1 MGFFFFFSVWW
12 CSQNAYRW
20 KVELAK
26 FGYKQGYE
34 SSTDVSTNART
45 QRRELS
51 STNLLAPT
59 GVYFISLYF
68 IQKYCVYRP
77 WAYVSGPNWS
87 FTSLYFIQI
96 SMSRPWACF
105 YVSHKKFEFLTI
117 WDLYLI
123 QKFIFYGTMDIC
135 TGPNW
140 GFTLV
145 KKACTSSK
153 IPFTGPNFSF
163 TIFECTSSKL
173 QCNSYFT
180 FVGGDALD
188 LTRLVSASFFF

>member
-1 MGFFFFFSVWW
+1 MWVSFFLFSFWW

-77 WAYVSGPNWS
+77 WAYVVARTGVSQTCTSSKFLCPGHGPV
-87 FTSLYFIQI
+87 FMPIKEL
-96 SMSRPWACF
+96 
-105 YVSHKKFEFLTI
+105 EFLTI

-123 QKFIFYGTMDIC
+123 QNYFLRDHGHMYWPKL
-135 TGPNW
+135 
-140 GFTLV
+140 GFH
-145 KKACTSSK
+145 TS
-153 IPFTGPNFSF
+153 
-163 TIFECTSSKL
+163 
-173 QCNSYFT
+173 
-180 FVGGDALD
+180 
-188 LTRLVSASFFF
+188 

>member
-1 MGFFFFFSVWW
+1 MLEPKGEN
-12 CSQNAYRW
+12 SQAQIYW
-20 KVELAK
+20 
-26 FGYKQGYE
+26 
-34 SSTDVSTNART
+34 
-45 QRRELS
+45 
-51 STNLLAPT
+51 APT

-105 YVSHKKFEFLTI
+105 YV
-117 WDLYLI
+117 